1 MNYDLVV
8 LGGGPGGYL
17 AAERAGAA
25 GLSVTLIE
33 KNKLGGTCLNE
44 GCIPSKAF
52 LQSAKVADYAKHAA
66 SYGVNVSYA
75 NVDQKAVVERKNRIV
90 RKLVGGVKVTM
101 RETNVNVV
109 LGEGVLVKDSNG
121 AGVKVGEQIFY
132 GKNIIIATGSESVMP
147 PITGAKDAYASGK
160 LLTNREILDLTVIP
174 DSLTVIGGG
183 VIGLEMASYFNSVGS
198 RVTVIEMLDRIG
210 GQTESQ
216 ISEMLKTAY
225 EKKGI
230 EFILGAKV
238 VGITDDGVN
247 YEIGGETKKIEC
259 DKILMSVGRRAN
271 TANIGLES
279 LNIATER
286 GAIVTDGKMKT
297 NVPNVYAVGD
307 VNGKVMLAHT
317 AYREAEVAVNTI
329 LGKTDE
335 MSYDYIPSV
344 IYTNPEVACVGLTE
358 EAAQQKGI
366 NAKVVSLPMQYSG
379 RFVAEN
385 ADPDGICKLV
395 FDIDKNTLIGAHMM
409 GNSSGE
415 IIYGVAMLINTAVD
429 VETIKR
435 QIFPHPTVSEII
447 RECVFKLDK

>member
-17 AAERAGAA
+17 AAERAANA
-25 GLSVTLIE
+25 GLSVVLIE

-52 LQSAKVADYAKHAA
+52 LQSAKVADYAKHCDA
-66 SYGVNVSYA
+66 YGVNAVFSS
-75 NVDQKAVVERKNRIV
+75 VDQKAVVERKNRIV

-101 RETNVNVV
+101 REANVTVIS
-109 LGEGVLVKDSNG
+109 GEGVLVKNEIG
-121 AGVKVGEQIFY
+121 NGVKVGEEIYY

-147 PITGAKDAYASGK
+147 PINGAKEAYESGK
-160 LLTNREILDLTVIP
+160 LLTNREILDLVVIP
-174 DSLTVIGGG
+174 ESLVVIGGG

-198 RVTVIEMLDRIG
+198 KVTVIEMLDHIG

-216 ISEMLKTAY
+216 ISEMLKSVY

-238 VGITDDGVN
+238 VGIADDGVS
-247 YEIGGETKKIEC
+247 YEISGETKKVAC

-271 TANIGLES
+271 TANIGLEN
-279 LNIATER
+279 LGVAIGR
-286 GAIVTDGKMKT
+286 GAIITNNKMKT

-317 AYREAEVAVNTI
+317 AYRETEVAVNTI
-329 LGKTDE
+329 LGKNDE
-335 MSYDYIPSV
+335 MTYDCIPSV

-358 EAAQQKGI
+358 EAAQAKGI

-385 ADPDGICKLV
+385 IDPDGICKLV
-395 FDIDKNTLIGAHMM
+395 FDIDKNILIGAHMM
-409 GNSSGE
+409 GNYSGE
-415 IIYGVAMLINTAVD
+415 IIYGVGLMINTAVD
-429 VETIKR
+429 IETIKK